1 VSPLLK
7 QHAVGAW
14 VRQLRT
20 DQGMSLRTLA
30 TRTNFSPSF
39 ISQLENG
46 VVSPSIASM
55 EKISNALGV
64 TLAEF
69 FTAKSQGEGALIVR
83 AADRLQMVSAW
94 SQGKVEALSPMRG
107 RRFEPILITL
117 EPQGRTGKHPYS
129 HGSEEFAYVLSGRA
143 TLTLGPEEHV
153 LRAGDAVSIR
163 AQELRLWENRSI
175 RIVRVLVVSAR

>member
-14 VRQLRT
+14 VRQLRS
-20 DQGMSLRTLA
+20 DQRMSLRTLA
-30 TRTNFSPSF
+30 SRTGFSPSF

-69 FTAKSQGEGALIVR
+69 FVAKSQGAGGLIVR
-83 AADRLQMVSAW
+83 VADRLQMVSAW
-94 SQGKVEALSPMRG
+94 SQGKIEALSPMSG
-107 RRFEPILITL
+107 RRVEPILITL
-117 EPQGRTGKHPYS
+117 EPGGRTGKHPYS
-129 HGSEEFAYVLSGRA
+129 HGSEEFAYILSGQV

-163 AQELRLWENRSI
+163 AQELRLWENRSS
-175 RIVRVLVVSAR
+175 RVVRLLVVSAR